1 MLVSKKLSMFDIAKL
16 SGVSIATVSRV
27 LNKNGGYSKETEE
40 HVRKIIEETGFVPNS
55 NAKSLRTQIS
65 NTIGVIVPDLTNE
78 FFSKLVR
85 EIELFLL
92 PQNYS
97 VIICDTNEDK
107 DIEQQ
112 YLNNLVSRKVD
123 GIIYIS
129 GQSDVS
135 SVETI
140 HSIPLVYI
148 DRSPKNAKV
157 LVHSDNFHGGYLAAS
172 TLINAGARDLLMIR
186 DVRLLSPVA
195 ERTNGFLKA
204 ISEHRES
211 RISMSIIDTEVS
223 YESTV
228 RTMNKLFDED
238 IKFDGV
244 FASNDTIALGVLHT
258 VENRGKRVPLDI
270 KIIGFDG
277 ISVTEYS
284 RPTIS
289 TIKQDLVQIAHI
301 TCEQLLFMI
310 NGGNTESK
318 EFVVPVQLLQRDTT
332 IKT

>member
-1 MLVSKKLSMFDIAKL
+1 MSKKLSMFDIAKL

-27 LNKNGGYSKETEE
+27 INKNGGYSKETEE
-40 HVRKIIEETGFVPNS
+40 HVNKVIEETGFVPNS

-85 EIELFLL
+85 EIELVLL

-157 LVHSDNFHGGYLAAS
+157 LVHSDNFHGGYIAAR
-172 TLINAGARDLLMIR
+172 TLIDAGARNLIMIR
-186 DVRLLSPVA
+186 DIRLLSPVA

-204 ISEHRES
+204 ISEYRKS
-211 RISMSIIDTEVS
+211 RITMSIIDTEVS
-223 YESTV
+223 YEATV
-228 RTMNKLFDED
+228 KTISNLFSEG
-238 IKFDGV
+238 IEFDGV

-258 VENRGKRVPLDI
+258 VENNGKKVPNEV

-301 TCEQLLFMI
+301 SCDQLLFMI
-310 NGGNTESK
+310 NGGKVESR

-332 IKT
+332 KST